1 MAGRKWARGWAL
13 GPEDDVEPEPIEE
26 AEEEEEDDEDDRLP
40 AGGAAH
46 LDEVVDADGAH
57 VDAQRRRRRQH
68 HEAQRVAPQ
77 RQPFPAR
84 RRAQK
89 LQNTEQKKKE
99 STLFVSLEPSRFEA
113 TFLERRKRCF
123 LYLTE
128 NVVLKS
134 SK

>member
-89 LQNTEQKKKE
+89 LQNTEQKKKNQ
-99 STLFVSLEPSRFEA
+99 LFLFRWSQAVSRQLSWNDGKDASFI
-113 TFLERRKRCF
+113 
-123 LYLTE
+123 
-128 NVVLKS
+128 
-134 SK
+134 